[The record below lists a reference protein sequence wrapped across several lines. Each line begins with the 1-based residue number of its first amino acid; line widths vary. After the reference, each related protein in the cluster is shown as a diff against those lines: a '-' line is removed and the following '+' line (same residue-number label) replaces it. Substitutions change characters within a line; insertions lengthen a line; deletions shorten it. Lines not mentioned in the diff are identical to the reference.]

1 MRGNNRIRRT
11 KIKHQLIS
19 FLSAIAVCVS
29 FAVPSY
35 AQTAVGQSAANAQ
48 SAAFSISP
56 KTVRPGTDITVTY
69 DPTKTYMKGRTDIR
83 SVLYQ
88 WKDYYWHA
96 IDMPLEKQADGKLV
110 FHYHVPDST
119 ALLAW
124 KYYDRDTADVGGD
137 EWQYASFVLTDK
149 GQNMPSA
156 SLGWAILRGE
166 DMGRW
171 SIPTVQNLKFRRI
184 TSDVEHF
191 WMKQELM
198 GNPSQLPFVYW
209 YATQLNAA
217 ADTAGV
223 NKASLLKGASYVIG
237 LEKQSPVS
245 EDFLLKAY
253 YLATNVLH
261 SDSLANDVANSLRT
275 RYPNGEFQREQD
287 LRALGIKAT
296 RNNLDSMTNL
306 FAAFLKKYPYKEY
319 ENRFRADDLS
329 DHYYEDLLRAYV
341 YTPIVKDSDYSRV
354 IPSLAFSPVSSMLT
368 YFWHLIQIPYERGDV
383 SAQKLYPLATRLR
396 DAIFTKPQARSEL
409 VYSPMEW
416 RDQLYSRGAFAWLDY
431 AKILNDV
438 GRKDEAVALCDTL
451 KQYYGVK
458 TSDFN
463 DFYVKMLRANGRD
476 AEVMP
481 VIVAGLNANAA
492 SPDMLA
498 VLKQTYVK
506 QHGSEN
512 GFDDYVQGLKS
523 STLLEKQK
531 QAVLAELTSKPAR
544 YFSLE
549 RMQGG
554 KLDMNSLKGKIIVVD
569 FWATWCGP
577 CKAAMPG
584 MQMAVNKY
592 KDDKDVQFLFVATM
606 ETSKTFRQEIK
617 KFIAEKGYNFQVCY
631 DNVNGQGKRE
641 QMYDYYAKLFHSS
654 GIPMKMIIDQKGNV
668 RWASN
673 GYFGSPTALVDELS
687 TVITHLKSGK

>member
-1 MRGNNRIRRT
+1 MV
-11 KIKHQLIS
+11 KHQLLS
-19 FLSAIAVCVS
+19 FFSAIVVCVS

-48 SAAFSISP
+48 PVAFSITP
-56 KTVRPGTDITVTY
+56 KAVKPGTDITVTY
-69 DPTKTYMKGRTDIR
+69 DPSMTYMKGRTGIR

-124 KYYDRDTADVGGD
+124 KYYDKDTADVGGD
-137 EWQYASFVLTDK
+137 EWQYASFVLTEN

-166 DMGRW
+166 DMSRW

-191 WMKQELM
+191 WMQQELM
-198 GNPSQLPFVYW
+198 SNPSQLPFVYW

-217 ADTAGV
+217 TDTAGV
-223 NKASLLKGASYVIG
+223 NKANLLKGAAYVIG
-237 LEKQSPVS
+237 FEKQSPVG
-245 EDFLLKAY
+245 EDFLLRAW
-253 YLATNVLH
+253 YLAANVLH
-261 SDSLANDVANSLRT
+261 NDSLANDVANSLRT
-275 RYPNGEFQREQD
+275 RYPNGEFQREAD
-287 LRALGIKAT
+287 LRALSLKSNGH
-296 RNNLDSMTNL
+296 NSDSIGNA
-306 FAAFLKKYPYKEY
+306 FAEFQKKYPYKNY
-319 ENRFRADDLS
+319 ENRFRASDLS
-329 DHYYEDLLRAYV
+329 DHYYENLLRVYV
-341 YTPIVKDSDYSRV
+341 YTPIMKDSDYSRIV
-354 IPSLAFSPVSSMLT
+354 PSFAFAPITSMLT
-368 YFWHLIQIPYERGDV
+368 YFWHIIQIPYERGDV
-383 SAQKLYPLATRLR
+383 SAEKLYPLATKLR
-396 DAIFTKPQARSEL
+396 NAIFAKPQTRAQQ
-409 VYSPMEW
+409 VYSPAEW
-416 RDQLYSRGAFAWLDY
+416 RDKIYSDYAMAWLDY

-438 GRKDEAVALCDTL
+438 GRKQEAVALCDTL
-451 KQYYGVK
+451 SQYLGAR

-463 DFYVKMLRANGRD
+463 DFYVRMLQANGRD
-476 AEVMP
+476 SEVMP
-481 VIVAGLNANAA
+481 VVKAGLRANAA
-492 SPDMLA
+492 SPQMLA
-498 VLKQTYVK
+498 LLKQNYVR

-531 QAVLAELTSKPAR
+531 QAVLEKLTSKPAK
-544 YFSLE
+544 YFTLE

-606 ETSKTFRQEIK
+606 ETSKTFRQDIR

-631 DNVNGQGKRE
+631 DNVNSQGKRE
-641 QMYDYYAKLFHSS
+641 QMYDYYARLFQSS

-668 RWASN
+668 CWESN

-687 TVITHLKSGK
+687 TVIDYLKKGGK